1 MSSPIKPNKM
11 KKTKTGLHIDVKDK
25 RIKVYTEKELQK
37 IREKEMMRD
46 DIVIVFTLSGLLI
59 CIGILIGI
67 SL

>member
-1 MSSPIKPNKM
+1 M

-37 IREKEMMRD
+37 IREREMMRD
-46 DIVIVFTLSGLLI
+46 DVVIVFTIAGLLLS
-59 CIGILIGI
+59 IGVIIGA

>member
-11 KKTKTGLHIDVKDK
+11 KKTKTGLHIDVKEK

-37 IREKEMMRD
+37 IREREMMRD
-46 DIVIVFTLSGLLI
+46 DVVIVFTLAGLLI
-59 CIGILIGI
+59 CLGVIIGA

>member
-1 MSSPIKPNKM
+1 M

-59 CIGILIGI
+59 CIGIIIGV

>member
-1 MSSPIKPNKM
+1 M

-25 RIKVYTEKELQK
+25 RIEVYTEKELQK
-37 IREKEMMRD
+37 MREREMMRD

-59 CIGILIGI
+59 CIGIIIGV

>member
-1 MSSPIKPNKM
+1 M

-37 IREKEMMRD
+37 IREREMMRD
-46 DIVIVFTLSGLLI
+46 DVVIIFTIAGLLLS
-59 CIGILIGI
+59 IGVIIGA